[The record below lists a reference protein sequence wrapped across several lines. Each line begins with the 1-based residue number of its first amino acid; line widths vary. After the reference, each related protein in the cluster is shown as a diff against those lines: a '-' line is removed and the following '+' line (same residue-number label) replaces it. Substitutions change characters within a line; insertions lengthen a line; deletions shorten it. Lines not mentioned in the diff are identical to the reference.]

1 MGVALGQNI
10 HRPLEKEIF
19 MVLFQATRVEV
30 KGTDDD
36 YQGTALFS
44 QPIANAEVA
53 LRGLNLTGYTDGSLW
68 HFRGVTQVQ
77 ITSVSVVGT
86 AVKFTFAFNFSE
98 GSDYQMLGDIDFLV
112 IANTQ

>member
-1 MGVALGQNI
+1 
-10 HRPLEKEIF
+10 
-19 MVLFQATRVEV
+19 MVLFQATQVEV
-30 KGTDDD
+30 KGSDDD

-44 QPIANAEVA
+44 QPITSAEVA

-68 HFRGVTQVQ
+68 HYRGVTQVQ
-77 ITSVSVVGT
+77 ITSVSVIGT

-98 GSDYQMLGDIDFLV
+98 GSDYQMLGNIDFLV